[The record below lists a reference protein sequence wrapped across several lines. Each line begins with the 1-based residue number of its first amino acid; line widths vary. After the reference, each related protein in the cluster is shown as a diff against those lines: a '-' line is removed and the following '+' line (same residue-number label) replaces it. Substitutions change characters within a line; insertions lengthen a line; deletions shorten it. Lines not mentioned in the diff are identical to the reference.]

1 MTSTTTDGDTATRPT
16 GSTPAVQ
23 RPISDRQWETLLETR
38 ALHPE
43 AVQDAYASR
52 HRPRRLVS
60 ERGTLFLVAADH
72 PARGALGT
80 GGDPMAM
87 ADRRGL
93 LDRLMT
99 ALAHPDVDGLLGSPD
114 VVEELLLLGALENKV
129 VIGSMNRGGLAGAG
143 WEIDDRFTGYDAAGI
158 AAARLE
164 GGKMLL
170 RLVDDDPGTVPTLQ
184 ACADAVTDLARHR
197 LMAMVEPLPYA
208 RDAGGTL
215 VLQRDAHALARAV
228 TVASA
233 LGTTSAH
240 TWLKL
245 PACEEPEAVL
255 GATTLPCVVLGGV
268 PSSDPAADLDSWG
281 RSLRVPTAR
290 GLVVGRA
297 LLYPPDGDVHTA
309 VDAAAKLLRSVTDSA
324 AAIRSGSGA

>member
-1 MTSTTTDGDTATRPT
+1 MTELKE
-16 GSTPAVQ
+16 
-23 RPISDRQWETLLETR
+23 RPITDEQWSQLLRTR
-38 ALHPE
+38 AENPQ
-43 AVQDAYASR
+43 AVADAYASR
-52 HRPRRLVS
+52 HRPRHLLS
-60 ERGTLFLVAADH
+60 ANGTLFLIAADH
-72 PARGALGT
+72 PARGSLSS

-93 LDRLMT
+93 LDRLVT
-99 ALAHPDVDGLLGSPD
+99 ALNHPAVDGLLGSPD

-129 VIGSMNRGGLAGAG
+129 VIGSMNRGGLAGAS

-170 RLVDDDPGTVPTLQ
+170 RIDDEDLGTAPTLA
-184 ACADAVTDLARHR
+184 ACARAVSDLARHR
-197 LMAMVEPLPYA
+197 LMAMVEPLPY
-208 RDAGGTL
+208 RRSPEGRLEMLKDA
-215 VLQRDAHALARAV
+215 ASLARAV

-245 PACEEPEAVL
+245 PACDDPESVL
-255 GATTLPCVVLGGV
+255 GATTLPCVVLGGA
-268 PSSDPAADLDSWG
+268 PGPDPAADLQEWG
-281 RSLRVPTAR
+281 RSLQVPTAR

-297 LLYPPDGDVHTA
+297 LLYPPDGDVFGA
-309 VDAAAKLLRSVTDSA
+309 VDAAARLL
-324 AAIRSGSGA
+324 GPQE

>member
-1 MTSTTTDGDTATRPT
+1 MTTLSAAGPV
-16 GSTPAVQ
+16 STPPVH
-23 RPISDRQWETLLETR
+23 RPISDQQWQTLLQTR

-43 AVQDAYASR
+43 AVLDAYASR

-60 ERGTLFLVAADH
+60 EHGTLFLVAADH

-80 GGDPMAM
+80 GGDPLAM

-99 ALAHPDVDGLLGSPD
+99 ALAHPAVDGLLGSPD

-129 VIGSMNRGGLAGAG
+129 VIGSMNRGGLAGAN

-170 RLVDDDPGTVPTLQ
+170 RLDDSDLGTASTLQ
-184 ACADAVTDLARHR
+184 ACAAAVTDLARHR

-208 RDAGGTL
+208 RDASGAL
-215 VLQRDAHALARAV
+215 VLQRDAGSLARAV

-245 PACEEPEAVL
+245 PACDDPDIVL

-268 PSSDPAADLDSWG
+268 PSSNPAADLDAWG

-297 LLYPPDGDVHTA
+297 LLYPPDGDVHVA
-309 VDAAAKLLRSVTDSA
+309 VDAAARLLRAVTDFTAATSA
-324 AAIRSGSGA
+324 GGGA

>member
-1 MTSTTTDGDTATRPT
+1 MTTLSSSP
-16 GSTPAVQ
+16 PAGASAPPAQ
-23 RPISDRQWETLLETR
+23 RPITDKQWSRLLETR

-43 AVQDAYASR
+43 AVRDAYAAR
-52 HRPRRLVS
+52 QRPRRLVS
-60 ERGTLFLVAADH
+60 ERGTLFLIAADH

-87 ADRRGL
+87 SDRRGL
-93 LDRLMT
+93 LDRLLT
-99 ALAHPDVDGLLGSPD
+99 ALSHPDVDGLLGSPD

-129 VIGSMNRGGLAGAG
+129 VIGSMNRGGLAGAR
-143 WEIDDRFTGYDAAGI
+143 WEIDDRFTGYDAEGI
-158 AAARLE
+158 AAAGLE

-170 RLVDDDPGTVPTLQ
+170 RLDDADPGTIPTLQ
-184 ACADAVTDLARHR
+184 ACADAVSDLARHR

-208 RDAGGTL
+208 RDDAGTL
-215 VLQRDAHALARAV
+215 VLQRDSGSLARAV

-233 LGTTSAH
+233 LGTTSAY

-245 PACEEPEAVL
+245 PACDDPDTVL

-268 PSSDPAADLDSWG
+268 PSADPAADLVSWG
-281 RSLRVPTAR
+281 RSLRVPTSR

-297 LLYPPDGDVHTA
+297 LLYPPDGDVYAA
-309 VDAAAKLLRSVTDSA
+309 VHSAAQLLRAAAT
-324 AAIRSGSGA
+324 GAEASNE